1 MGVGGKILEL
11 KNTAF
16 AFDERELMKLERIII
31 DRDQTDPLRL
41 LRGAVYYKIDY
52 YPSSEIRCY

>member
-1 MGVGGKILEL
+1 MEL